1 MQLEI
6 GCSHKLLCPIYAD
19 VIFTENNRGKQ
30 MSEYHF
36 SRTRSAPK
44 NERFFRISS
53 ANFPVLKGMA
63 IQDLDMAPGERR
75 AAHFHPNAAQLD
87 YCISGIGE
95 IGIVGPDGDHH
106 VFALQPG
113 DAAFVP
119 QGYVH
124 WIENTSD
131 AHSRLILIAA
141 HDRPE
146 TIDIQSMYATVP
158 DNQK

>member
-1 MQLEI
+1 
-6 GCSHKLLCPIYAD
+6 
-19 VIFTENNRGKQ
+19 

-44 NERFFRISS
+44 NEKFFRISA
-53 ANFPVLKGMA
+53 ANFPALTGVA

-87 YCISGIGE
+87 YCISGTGE
-95 IGIVGPDGDHH
+95 VGIIGPDGDRHI
-106 VFALQPG
+106 VRLDPG

-124 WIENTSD
+124 WIENTSQ
-131 AHSRLILIAA
+131 AQSRFVLIAT
-141 HDRPE
+141 HERPE
-146 TIDIQSMYATVP
+146 TIEVAGMYAVLP
-158 DNQK
+158 ADQK

>member
-1 MQLEI
+1 
-6 GCSHKLLCPIYAD
+6 
-19 VIFTENNRGKQ
+19 

-36 SRTRSAPK
+36 ERTRSAPK

-53 ANFPVLKGMA
+53 ANFPVLKGIA
-63 IQDLDMAPGERR
+63 IQDLNMAPGERR

-87 YCISGIGE
+87 YCISGTGE
-95 IGIVGPDGDHH
+95 VGIVGPGGDHQ
-106 VFALQPG
+106 VIALQPG

-124 WIENTSD
+124 WIENTSN
-131 AHSRLILIAA
+131 AQSRFILIAA

-146 TIDIQSMYATVP
+146 TIEVQGMYAAVP
-158 DNQK
+158 ANQK